1 MKDGIVHSIV
11 AENGESKIDISEDDF
26 PNDIRPLLYDLEW
39 WGIGGF
45 FNLLIVE
52 VGAFLELVVVEEVL

>member
-1 MKDGIVHSIV
+1 VKDGIVPSIE

-39 WGIGGF
+39 WGVGGF
-45 FNLLIVE
+45 FNRLIVE
-52 VGAFLELVVVEEVL
+52 VGAFLEVMIVEEVL